1 MSNYFDLLFTFQ
13 QDNAQAHPAR
23 ETVDLLSRSTPD
35 FIVPLMWSPNSP
47 DLNPVDNEVW
57 GVLQQHVY
65 QSRIH
70 KVELKDRLIIEEWH
84 CFPQRALTK
93 PSRNAR
99 SIEGVCS

>member
-13 QDNAQAHPAR
+13 QDNAQAHQAR

-35 FIVPLMWSPNSP
+35 FIVPLMWSLNSP

-57 GVLQQHVY
+57 GVLQKHVY

-70 KVELKDRLIIEEWH
+70 KVKLKGLTDRLNDYMLDDNGTGT
-84 CFPQRALTK
+84 R
-93 PSRNAR
+93 
-99 SIEGVCS
+99 